1 MSAPSPTW
9 SDVISSVTAAF
20 QNLLKG
26 LADAI
31 SQNAS
36 TIAQVVV
43 GLGIAVTVGYAIY
56 RYAIP
61 MFTRVLRTRLF

>member
-1 MSAPSPTW
+1 MSTTQITW
-9 SDVISSVTAAF
+9 SDVVNSVVTAF

-31 SQNAS
+31 SQNAT

-43 GLGIAVTVGYAIY
+43 GLGIAIAVGYAIY
-56 RYAIP
+56 RYALP
-61 MFTRVLRTRLF
+61 HFARFLRLRLF

>member
-1 MSAPSPTW
+1 MSSTPPTW

-43 GLGIAVTVGYAIY
+43 GLGLAVSVGYAIY
-56 RYAIP
+56 KYTLP
-61 MFTRVLRTRLF
+61 MFTRVFRIRLF